1 MFRHADD
8 FFWRKSKLGVDKWR
22 SIWYSNKAVGAVSA
36 EESSEDRERKKGLTK
51 TAKCGNLIKL
61 LLQARRSQLKL
72 LRRKHLT
79 KSLECGKLKKLL
91 LSETDREFKNFWKKF
106 LTNEM
111 KFAIIAMFRRIRRV
125 PCKLNNVTKR
135 KHQTEAVLMNRN
147 QEVAWGRFSQLLPK
161 VTIKM
166 KLWQIAL

>member
-1 MFRHADD
+1 MKGCDRWAK
-8 FFWRKSKLGVDKWR
+8 WQEKTGKQRKLYKQGKRGLTFVKGSGILTKL
-22 SIWYSNKAVGAVSA
+22 SA
-36 EESSEDRERKKGLTK
+36 RWALRRAPKIGNEKKGLTK

-79 KSLECGKLKKLL
+79 KSLKCGKLKKLL

-135 KHQTEAVLMNRN
+135 KHQTEAVLMNR
-147 QEVAWGRFSQLLPK
+147 SQ
-161 VTIKM
+161 
-166 KLWQIAL
+166 KLRSLG

>member
-1 MFRHADD
+1 MHKTGNKGLIFAE
-8 FFWRKSKLGVDKWR
+8 WSGILTKL
-22 SIWYSNKAVGAVSA
+22 SA
-36 EESSEDRERKKGLTK
+36 RWALRRTPKIGNEKRGLTK

-72 LRRKHLT
+72 LRRKRLT

-111 KFAIIAMFRRIRRV
+111 KSAIIAMFRRIRRV

-147 QEVAWGRFSQLLPK
+147 Q
-161 VTIKM
+161 
-166 KLWQIAL
+166 KLRSLG